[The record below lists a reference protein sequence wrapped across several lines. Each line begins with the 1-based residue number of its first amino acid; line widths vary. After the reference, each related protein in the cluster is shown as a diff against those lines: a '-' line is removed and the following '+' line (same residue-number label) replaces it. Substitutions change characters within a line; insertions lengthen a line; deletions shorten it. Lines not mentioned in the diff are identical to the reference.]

1 MIGAIIDSGVPTMA
15 FSATDVGYAVLI
27 VLIFAVIAYAV
38 VFLERRLKGAIYFML
53 GGVGLSMEMYAAWE
67 CARVNELTSYFSK
80 WANNAKILVTLI
92 FAYRGRTFLNNI
104 GIDRIGWPRL
114 Q

>member
-38 VFLERRLKGAIYFML
+38 VLLERRMEGAIYFFL
-53 GGVGLSMEMYAAWE
+53 GGVGLLMEMYAAWE

-80 WANNAKILVTLI
+80 WANNAKILVTII
-92 FAYRGRTFLNNI
+92 FAYRGRAFLSK
-104 GIDRIGWPRL
+104 IGWPRL